1 MGYTNYWTQK
11 TDFTDSEWSKIKME
25 ADYVRSWSE
34 ISTIS
39 KYVGVDI
46 KKDKIEI
53 VGACETFVLNKFAKV
68 KPDYEGQDVSLH
80 FCKTRETVYDL
91 AVWHLLTA
99 CAYIKSDF
107 EISRDNHNIYEKTET
122 VEIESDKPLAVK
134 FKSND
139 YCENNELPF
148 DQVKYFQM
156 FDEDNE
162 DKTKTTWVR
171 FKLKN
176 KLKGRK
182 ANGFISAIDNV
193 LNMEQVKD
201 NILRRLWA

>member
-1 MGYTNYWTQK
+1 MGYTNYWKQP
-11 TDFTDSEWSKIKME
+11 TDFTKDEWNAVMNEAKYIK
-25 ADYVRSWSE
+25 SSL
-34 ISTIS
+34 SQCN
-39 KYVGVDI
+39 VGVF
-46 KKDKIEI
+46 KNEI
-53 VGACETFVLNKFAKV
+53 VINGTTADNTCESFDLYRFAKT
-68 KPDYEGQDVSLH
+68 KPDYAGQDIT
-80 FCKTRETVYDL
+80 FNYCKTKELPYDL
-91 AVWHLLTA
+91 AVWHLLTF
-99 CAYIKSDF
+99 CQMIKKDF
-107 EISRDNHNIYEKTET
+107 ECSRDGWAWEKNPQPTE
-122 VEIESDKPLAVK
+122 VESDKPLAVK

-182 ANGFISAIDNV
+182 ANGFITAIDNV

>member
-11 TDFTDSEWSKIKME
+11 TNFTDSEWSKIKME

-34 ISTIS
+34 ISTVS

-53 VGACETFVLNKFAKV
+53 VGACETFVLNKFAKI
-68 KPDYEGQDVSLH
+68 KPDYEGQDVNLH
-80 FCKTRETVYDL
+80 FCKTREAVYDL

-122 VEIESDKPLAVK
+122 VEVESNKPLSVK
-134 FKSND
+134 FI
-139 YCENNELPF
+139 NN
-148 DQVKYFQM
+148 DQVEDNKLPMSDIKYYEM

-162 DKTKTTWVR
+162 DKSITTWVR
-171 FKLKN
+171 FKIK
-176 KLKGRK
+176 KGSKCK
-182 ANGFISAIDNV
+182 ASGFITSTENI
-193 LNMEQVKD
+193 LNLAQVKD
-201 NILRRLWA
+201 NLVRKSV